1 LKKLNQKLS
10 TMIALGDMT
19 HRREK
24 YLEMIANEETRQI
37 FVKSVFNFLVKHDFD
52 GLELTWY

>member
-1 LKKLNQKLS
+1 
-10 TMIALGDMT
+10 MIALGDMT